1 MELKNT
7 EKIATACQD
16 GLMRVYDTCNP
27 TSPPQ
32 TFNVAPNGSTET
44 ISKLAWSPAEA
55 GLLIVGKKN
64 GVLEKW
70 DSRTSSGP
78 VVSIAAPSG
87 GENIMDLEVNVN
99 HSLIL
104 VATGKKVLQRFYA
117 WKYEINIIYIHLRIG
132 ATQLTGLCCVNRY
145 ALIV

>member
-104 VATGKKVLQRFYA
+104 VATGKKVLQRIYA
-117 WKYEINIIYIHLRIG
+117 WKHEINII
-132 ATQLTGLCCVNRY
+132 
-145 ALIV
+145 